1 MDLAAICKVAVT
13 AGASDIHLKVGLP
26 PLMRLHGDIK
36 PIPSGGPAVNLEE
49 LGRALWDVMNP
60 GQRERFKTTNECDLA
75 VTFEG
80 VARFRV
86 NAFRQQG
93 KIGAVLRSIPTQV
106 RTVDELQLPP
116 VLKKLAAEERGMVL
130 VTGATGSG
138 KSTTLAAMIEEI
150 NRTQPCH
157 ILTIEDPV
165 EFLFQDKRSLV
176 NQREVG
182 IDAVNFHNALR
193 SALRQDPDV
202 ILIGELRD
210 KETVEIALS
219 AAETGHLVLGTL
231 HTVDAHETVNRLVG
245 FYEPHH
251 QQQIRLMLGAVLR
264 GVVSQR
270 LVPSVGGGRAAA
282 LEVMI
287 NTGTIYECIVDPK
300 RTREIRDYMRK
311 GRATYQTQTFDQH
324 LYQMLQDGRITQDDA
339 LRFAN
344 NPDELALRLS
354 GLGTDDE

>member
-1 MDLAAICKVAVT
+1 MDLAAITKAAAQ

-26 PLMRLHGDIK
+26 PLMRLHGEIR
-36 PIPSGGPAVNLEE
+36 PIPGGAVVTQDE
-49 LGRALWDVMNP
+49 LARALWDIMNP
-60 GQRERFKTTNECDLA
+60 IQRERFKTTNDCDLA
-75 VTFEG
+75 TTFPG

-93 KIGAVLRSIPTQV
+93 KYGAVLRTIPTIV
-106 RTVDELQLPP
+106 RTIDEMKLPP
-116 VLKKLAAEERGMVL
+116 VLKKMAGGSHGLIL

-150 NRTQPCH
+150 NRTELCH

-165 EFLFQDKRSLV
+165 EFIFTDRKSVV

-182 IDAVNFHNALR
+182 IDAMNFHNALR
-193 SALRQDPDV
+193 AALRQDPDV

-210 KETVEIALS
+210 LETVEIALA
-219 AAETGHLVLGTL
+219 AAETGHLVMGTL
-231 HTVDAHETVNRLVG
+231 HTVDAHETINRIIG
-245 FYEPHH
+245 FFEPHH
-251 QQQIRLMLGAVLR
+251 QAQIRLLLGGVLR

-270 LVPSVGGGRAAA
+270 LVPGAAGGRVAA

-311 GRATYQTQTFDQH
+311 GRANYQTQTFDQH
-324 LYQMLQDGRITQDDA
+324 LIQLVQEGRVKEADA
-339 LRFAN
+339 LKHAN

-354 GLGTDDE
+354 GMGADDD

>member
-1 MDLAAICKVAVT
+1 MDLAAICRSAVS

-26 PLMRLHGDIK
+26 PLMRLHGEIR
-36 PIPSGGPAVNLEE
+36 PIPAGVAVNQEA

-60 GQRERFKTTNECDLA
+60 GQREKFKTTNECDMA
-75 VTFEG
+75 VTFDG

-93 KIGAVLRSIPTQV
+93 KIGAVLRTIPTEV
-106 RTVDELQLPP
+106 RTIEALKLPP
-116 VLKKLAAEERGMVL
+116 VLKKLAAEERGLVL

-138 KSTTLAAMIEEI
+138 KSTTLAAIIEEI
-150 NRTQPCH
+150 NRTEPCH

-182 IDAVNFHNALR
+182 IDALNFHNALR

-210 KETVEIALS
+210 LETVEIALS

-231 HTVDAHETVNRLVG
+231 HTVDAHETINRLIS
-245 FYEPHH
+245 FFEPHH
-251 QQQIRLMLGAVLR
+251 QQQIRLTLGSVLR

-270 LVPSVGGGRAAA
+270 LVAGAKGGRVAA
-282 LEVMI
+282 LEVMV
-287 NTGTIYECIVDPK
+287 NTGTIYECIVDAK
-300 RTREIRDYMRK
+300 RTREIRDHMRK

-324 LYQMLQDGRITQDDA
+324 LLQLIGEGRIDPDA
-339 LRFAN
+339 AMRAAN

-354 GLGTDDE
+354 GLGADDD

>member
-1 MDLAAICKVAVT
+1 MDLAAIARAAVNL
-13 AGASDIHLKVGLP
+13 GASDIHFKVGLP

-36 PIPSGGPAVNLEE
+36 PIPGFPATNNDE
-49 LGRALWDVMNP
+49 LGRALWDIMNA

-75 VTFEG
+75 HSFPEL
-80 VARFRV
+80 ARFRV
-86 NAFRQQG
+86 NVFRQQG
-93 KIGAVLRSIPTQV
+93 KIGAVLRTIPT
-106 RTVDELQLPP
+106 TVKTIEELKLPP
-116 VLKKLAAEERGMVL
+116 VLKKIAAEPRGLVL

-138 KSTTLAAMIEEI
+138 KSTTLASIIEEI
-150 NRTQPCH
+150 NRTESCH

-165 EFLFQDKRSLV
+165 EFLFQDKRSVV

-182 IDAVNFHNALR
+182 IDALNFHNALR
-193 SALRQDPDV
+193 AALRQDPDA

-231 HTVDAHETVNRLVG
+231 HTVDAHETINRIIG

-251 QQQIRLMLGAVLR
+251 QPQVRLLLGSVLR
-264 GVVSQR
+264 AVVSQR
-270 LVPSVGGGRAAA
+270 LVPGAAGGRVAA

-287 NTGTIYECIVDPK
+287 NTGTIYECIVDGK

-311 GRATYQTQTFDQH
+311 GRATYNTQTFDQH
-324 LYQMLQDGRITQDDA
+324 LYELIQQGRVKQDEG
-339 LRFAN
+339 LKYAN

-354 GLGTDDE
+354 GLGADDD

>member
-1 MDLAAICKVAVT
+1 MDLAVIAKAAVV
-13 AGASDIHLKVGLP
+13 AGASDIHFKVGLP
-26 PLMRLHGDIK
+26 PLMRLHGNIT
-36 PIPSGGPAVNLEE
+36 PMPNFAAVSQEE
-49 LGRALWDVMNP
+49 LARSLWDIMNP
-60 GQRERFKTTNECDLA
+60 GQRERFKATNECDMA
-75 VTFEG
+75 HTFPDL
-80 VARFRV
+80 ARFRINV
-86 NAFRQQG
+86 FRQQG
-93 KIGAVLRSIPTQV
+93 KIGSVMRTIPTLV
-106 RTVDELQLPP
+106 KSIDELKLPP
-116 VLKKLAAEERGMVL
+116 VLKKLAAESRGLVL

-138 KSTTLAAMIEEI
+138 KSTTLAAIIEEI
-150 NRTQPCH
+150 NRTESCH

-165 EFLFQDKRSLV
+165 EFIFSDKRSIV

-182 IDAVNFHNALR
+182 IDAMNFHNALKA
-193 SALRQDPDV
+193 ALRQDPDA

-231 HTVDAHETVNRLVG
+231 HTVDANETINRLIG

-251 QQQIRLMLGAVLR
+251 QPQIRLLLGSVLR

-270 LVPSVGGGRAAA
+270 LVPGAAGGRVAA

-287 NTGTIYECIVDPK
+287 NSGTIYECIVDPK

-324 LYQMLQDGRITQDDA
+324 LLELINQGRVKADDA
-339 LRFAN
+339 MKHAN

-354 GLGTDDE
+354 GLGADED

>member
-1 MDLAAICKVAVT
+1 MDLASICRAAVL
-13 AGASDIHLKVGLP
+13 AGASDIHLKVGTAP
-26 PLMRLHGDIK
+26 MMRLHGSIA
-36 PIPSGGPAVNLEE
+36 PIGNLPAVNQDE

-60 GQRERFKTTNECDLA
+60 TQRERFKTTNECDLA
-75 VTFEG
+75 YTFPG
-80 VARFRV
+80 VARFRI

-93 KIGAVLRSIPTQV
+93 KIGAVLRAIPTNV
-106 RTVDELQLPP
+106 RSVDELKLPP
-116 VLKKLAAEERGMVL
+116 VLKTMAGESRGLIL

-150 NRTQPCH
+150 NRTEPCH

-165 EFLFQDKRSLV
+165 EFQFADKKSIV

-182 IDAVNFHNALR
+182 VDALNFNAALR
-193 SALRQDPDV
+193 AALRQDPDV

-210 KETVEIALS
+210 LETVEIAMS

-231 HTVDAHETVNRLVG
+231 HTVDAHETINRIVG
-245 FYEPHH
+245 FFEPHH
-251 QQQIRLMLGAVLR
+251 QQQIRLMLGSVLR

-270 LVPSVGGGRAAA
+270 LVPAAKGGRVAA
-282 LEVMI
+282 LEIMI
-287 NTGTIYECIVDPK
+287 NTGTIYECIVDAK

-324 LYQMLQDGRITQDDA
+324 LFALVGEGRVTQDEA
-339 LRFAN
+339 LKYAN

-354 GLGTDDE
+354 GMGADDD

>member
-1 MDLAAICKVAVT
+1 MDLAAICRNAVSV
-13 AGASDIHLKVGLP
+13 GASDIHLKVGLP

-36 PIPSGGPAVNLEE
+36 PIPGGVPVNQEE

-60 GQRERFKTTNECDLA
+60 GQRERFKSTNECDLA

-93 KIGAVLRSIPTQV
+93 RIGAVLRTIPTQV
-106 RTVDELQLPP
+106 RTIDELRLPP
-116 VLKKLAAEERGMVL
+116 VLKKLAAEERGLLL
-130 VTGATGSG
+130 VTGATGCG
-138 KSTTLAAMIEEI
+138 KSTTLAAIIEEI
-150 NRTQPCH
+150 NRTEPGH

-165 EFLFQDKRSLV
+165 EFLFADKRCLV

-182 IDAVNFHNALR
+182 IDALNFHNALR
-193 SALRQDPDV
+193 AALRQDPDV

-231 HTVDAHETVNRLVG
+231 HTVDAHETINRLVG

-251 QQQIRLMLGAVLR
+251 QQQVRLMLGGVLR

-270 LVPSVGGGRAAA
+270 LVPGAEGGRVAA

-287 NTGTIYECIVDPK
+287 NTGTIYECIVDGR
-300 RTREIRDYMRK
+300 RTREIRDYMRR
-311 GRATYQTQTFDQH
+311 GRATYGTQTFDQH
-324 LYQMLQDGRITQDDA
+324 LFQLIGEGRISQTDA

-354 GLGTDDE
+354 GLGSDDE